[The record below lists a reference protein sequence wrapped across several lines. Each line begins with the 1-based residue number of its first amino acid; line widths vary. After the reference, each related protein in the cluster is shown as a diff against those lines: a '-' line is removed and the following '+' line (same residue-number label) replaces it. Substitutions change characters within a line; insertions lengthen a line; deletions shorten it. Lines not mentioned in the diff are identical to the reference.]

1 MHLRQKFITPHS
13 SLKYHHSSLITSL
26 LISHYSKYPKNH
38 LPLFCTL
45 TRSWFS
51 ITKTPKRRPRYL
63 TYTTPTICHPTRPL
77 LRPYNPCRTLPN
89 PQKSLHLNPKQHPL
103 QDPSTLPP
111 PLKEGRST
119 LKKSRS
125 KCSGVFG
132 CGVAHHRLGS
142 LGCLWPMHWSSLSVG
157 YMCSKRKRD
166 IGVIVLSLMK
176 RVVASAI
183 KSWALCDFPLTMGP
197 SNVCLFT
204 KMPWKLN
211 FHNLKTPKMC
221 FQFY

>member
-1 MHLRQKFITPHS
+1 MRDCSRRH
-13 SLKYHHSSLITSL
+13 
-26 LISHYSKYPKNH
+26 NC
-38 LPLFCTL
+38 CTFQ
-45 TRSWFS
+45 RSWFS
-51 ITKTPKRRPRYL
+51 ITKTTKRKPHYL

-77 LRPYNPCRTLPN
+77 LRPYNPCKTLPN

-103 QDPSTLPP
+103 QDPSMLPP

-132 CGVAHHRLGS
+132 CEVAHRRLGS

-157 YMCSKRKRD
+157 YMCSKRKRA

-176 RVVASAI
+176 RVVACAI

>member
-1 MHLRQKFITPHS
+1 MEKIQNIKTKSAFMPKI
-13 SLKYHHSSLITSL
+13 YNSSLITQISSL
-26 LISHYSKYPKNH
+26 LTHHLITHYSKYPKNH

-119 LKKSRS
+119 LKKSGS
-125 KCSGVFG
+125 KCGGFW
-132 CGVAHHRLGS
+132 LW
-142 LGCLWPMHWSSLSVG
+142 GCLLPFGLTGLSVADALKLFVG
-157 YMCSKRKRD
+157 
-166 IGVIVLSLMK
+166 GVYVL
-176 RVVASAI
+176 
-183 KSWALCDFPLTMGP
+183 
-197 SNVCLFT
+197 
-204 KMPWKLN
+204 
-211 FHNLKTPKMC
+211 
-221 FQFY
+221 